1 MIERDFG
8 AILSALHHADVE
20 FLLVGGLAAVLNG
33 APLQTY
39 DVDIVHRRTPENID
53 RLLPVLNDLE
63 AVYRIQPA
71 RRLPPARSALLSAG
85 HQNLIT
91 KYGPLDVLGAIG
103 DEMGYDDLLPRS
115 SELLIDKDVAIR
127 ILNLETLIEIKE
139 QLGGEKDLAVLPIL
153 HQLLKEKK

>member
-1 MIERDFG
+1 M
-8 AILSALHHADVE
+8 
-20 FLLVGGLAAVLNG
+20 
-33 APLQTY
+33 
-39 DVDIVHRRTPENID
+39 
-53 RLLPVLNDLE
+53 
-63 AVYRIQPA
+63 
-71 RRLPPARSALLSAG
+71 
-85 HQNLIT
+85 
-91 KYGPLDVLGAIG
+91 LGAIG